1 VTTRTLLLLVPC
13 AAVLAAG
20 TACGGSSSNGPT
32 GASAPVVQKAATAS
46 GDGQTGTINTA
57 LLDPLRVLVTLSG
70 VPQQGD
76 TVTWAASGAG
86 ASVSP
91 VKSVTNVSGI
101 ATTTW
106 TLGSS
111 LGNQSATATLAG
123 AIGSPVAFSATASA
137 GPAPVIQKTLTASGD
152 GQSGTVAA
160 ALANPLRVLVTLSG
174 APLAGDTVTWA
185 AVGTGASVSPA
196 RSVTD
201 ASGIATTS
209 WTLGQVAGGQSATAT
224 RAGATGSPVT
234 FSATAAAGTANQLSL
249 ASGDNQSG
257 SPSAALPTQL
267 AAKAADQFGN
277 GVAGSVVTWAVT
289 GGTAT
294 VNPSSANSDA
304 TGLAKT
310 TVTLGATLGPVTIT
324 ATSAGLVN
332 SPVTFHAT
340 VSALA
345 ATAAVQVGDNF
356 FRSGRNSTSN
366 PAVDTIAAGGTV
378 TWTWAG
384 VNLHSVE
391 STGSP
396 SFTTSTVKTSGTYAF
411 TFATP
416 GTYTYD
422 CGVHGASMSGRVVV
436 Q

>member
-13 AAVLAAG
+13 TVVLAAAS
-20 TACGGSSSNGPT
+20 ACGGSSSGPT
-32 GASAPVVQKAATAS
+32 GSSPRAVQKTSSAS

-57 LLDPLRVLVTLSG
+57 LLQPLRVLVTLSG

-86 ASVSP
+86 TSVAP

-111 LGNQSATATLAG
+111 VGSQSATATLAG
-123 AIGSPVAFSATASA
+123 SIGSPVTFGATASA
-137 GPAPVIQKTLTASGD
+137 GPAPVIQKTLAASGD
-152 GQSGTVAA
+152 GQNGTVAA

-174 APLAGDTVTWA
+174 APQAGDTVTWA
-185 AVGTGASVSPA
+185 AVGTGASVGPTK
-196 RSVTD
+196 SVTD
-201 ASGIATTS
+201 ASGIATTV

-224 RAGATGSPVT
+224 LAGATGSPLT
-234 FSATAAAGTANQLSL
+234 FLATAAAGTATQLSL

-257 SPSAALPTQL
+257 SPNATL
-267 AAKAADQFGN
+267 ANPLSVKVGDQFGN
-277 GVAGSVVTWAVT
+277 GVSGVAVAWQLT
-289 GGTAT
+289 SGTAT

-304 TGLAKT
+304 TGLSKT

-324 ATSAGLVN
+324 ATNAGLTN

-340 VSALA
+340 ISVAA

-384 VNLHSVE
+384 VNPHSVE

>member
-1 VTTRTLLLLVPC
+1 MGAVIVTTRTLLLLVPC

-20 TACGGSSSNGPT
+20 AGCGGGSSNGPT

-46 GDGQTGTINTA
+46 GDGQ
-57 LLDPLRVLVTLSG
+57 
-70 VPQQGD
+70 
-76 TVTWAASGAG
+76 
-86 ASVSP
+86 
-91 VKSVTNVSGI
+91 
-101 ATTTW
+101 
-106 TLGSS
+106 
-111 LGNQSATATLAG
+111 
-123 AIGSPVAFSATASA
+123 
-137 GPAPVIQKTLTASGD
+137 
-152 GQSGTVAA
+152 SGTAAA

-185 AVGTGASVSPA
+185 AVGTGASVSST

-201 ASGIATTS
+201 ASGIATTT

-224 RAGATGSPVT
+224 LAGATGSPVT
-234 FSATAAAGTANQLSL
+234 FSATAAAGSANQLSL

-267 AAKAADQFGN
+267 AAKVADQFGN
-277 GVAGSVVTWAVT
+277 GVAGSAVTWAVT

-340 VSALA
+340 ISLA
-345 ATAAVQVGDNF
+345 ATSAAVSVGDNF

-366 PAVDTIAAGGTV
+366 PAVDTIAAGGTL

-384 VNLHSVE
+384 VNSHSVE
-391 STGSP
+391 STGAP
-396 SFTTSTVKTSGTYAF
+396 SFTTSTVKTSGTYSF
-411 TFATP
+411 TFTSP

-422 CGVHGASMSGRVVV
+422 CGVHGAMMSGRVVV